1 MVVNMNSVKIRHVL
15 YFVVICMFWLLSF
28 GVSNTS
34 ALEGNSSSSLPN
46 NGQSS
51 GGVSSIRPWL
61 VVTGPGSN
69 GMRSP
74 YNKTRVYVPS
84 NLSTF
89 QLTIEDACE
98 TGVDNSITNADTYYS
113 ILGGNDSVTSGQYS
127 YSSQLDAFKC
137 TGGTNLIFSINITTT
152 IEITINNAK
161 YKVLSVFVQKTNP
174 ADTGYGTYY
183 VNRFRFNTSTAGV
196 LVGYEASTND
206 AGQPKYSGD
215 DITSHYTGIAY
226 DYKSA
231 NAWGWGT
238 KLAFA
243 PSCNGSENLTR
254 SVYFYDTDYNSSN
267 ENTDPE
273 WQTPNN
279 KMFWKLERF
288 DRVTDAPDAVFNSNA
303 SNSGYLVGGQN
314 VAENIGN
321 KVFDRNYKYVI
332 SISNINVKNSL
343 QVALPYDQVFAND
356 RCGAN
361 AITCNGL
368 ETTFNGVVD
377 QYVQISFN
385 IKNNTTFDW
394 TASGN
399 TYDIGVIDTSF
410 AGSKLNGNGTM
421 MPRAGTG
428 GNGPPDHLSDP
439 YIEDNKNGTNTSWHR
454 ESYNRDVSGGP
465 LNQFIDRYGTTAT
478 IRSGNSTNFSVWVKA
493 PSANGSAKEYG
504 IRMLSRDARFLPY
517 AWMDW
522 DESCKFSVKAVES
535 ESTSI
540 ICSVP
545 KKAVAVGQEFYLEV
559 LLNNTGSTDVEIPA
573 TATAN
578 YTLYLDGAINK
589 TGTGRPYDTNT
600 NTYLNFPVSVLAGGS
615 ISIWSVA
622 PALTVDSAGSYD
634 AKWDIA
640 ITSGV
645 NAGGACGKV
654 ETGAVNAST
663 IPYVKFFGN
672 DVIAGGGFGDCK
684 SSSIVA
690 DVKSYGIFNPSRNQA
705 GYKGSSSELAVFASG
720 QIDGVLPG
728 SQDTSRLLT
737 TALSFSN
744 ANNSGGNFDFGG
756 QFDGNLCIG
765 NFWTDTSHDPLTGL
779 LDDKISSNN
788 SAQKVDLNSLSS
800 GSYSY
805 GLGSGS
811 QLHIGSSGLIP
822 PDRRITIYVNGD
834 VVIGS
839 TTAPNYDYKVAY
851 DTSKSWNSIDQIPLI
866 KIVAKGNIYI
876 DDNVS
881 QFDGLLVAV
890 EDTEVLNPTGEVH
903 TCSVFS
909 ADVNI
914 VGNEEAIARNCNHRL
929 EINGAV
935 IAKKIILLRSSGNLQ
950 TAVSA
955 PEPYSSANI
964 AEVFRF
970 SPELYLAML
979 SSGAK
984 ETMGKFD
991 SVLSLPPAL

>member
-1 MVVNMNSVKIRHVL
+1 VDRIGTIKIRYAV
-15 YFVVICMFWLLSF
+15 YFVAICVFWLLTF
-28 GVSNTS
+28 GMIS
-34 ALEGNSSSSLPN
+34 ANALDGDSSSNLPN

-113 ILGGNDSVTSGQYS
+113 ILGGNDSVSSGQYS

-137 TGGTNLIFSINITTT
+137 IGGANLTLSTTITTQNK
-152 IEITINNAK
+152 ITINNVE
-161 YKVLSVFVQKTNP
+161 YKILTVFVQKTNP
-174 ADTGYGTYY
+174 TLTGYGTYY
-183 VNRFRFNTSTAGV
+183 VNRFRFNTGTAGV
-196 LVGYEASTND
+196 LLGYAAVNND
-206 AGQPKYSGD
+206 AGQQQSSED

-243 PSCNGSENLTR
+243 PSCNGSENLNR

-288 DRVTDAPDAVFNSNA
+288 DRVTDAPDTVYNNSA
-303 SNSGYLVGGQN
+303 SSTGYLIGRQN
-314 VAENIGN
+314 VPENIGN

-343 QVALPYDQVFAND
+343 QVALPYDQVYAND
-356 RCGAN
+356 RCGAT
-361 AITCNGL
+361 AMTCSGL
-368 ETTFNGVVD
+368 NITFNGGTE
-377 QYVQISFN
+377 QYTQITFN

-439 YIEDNKNGTNTSWHR
+439 YIEDNKNGSNAVWHR
-454 ESYNRDVSGGP
+454 EAYNRDVSGP
-465 LNQFIDRYGTTAT
+465 LNQLIDRYGTTAT
-478 IRSGNSTNFSVWVKA
+478 VSSGNSTNFSVWVKA
-493 PSANGSAKEYG
+493 PSINGSTKEYG
-504 IRMLSRDARFLPY
+504 IRMLSRDARFAPY

-540 ICSVP
+540 VCSVP

-559 LLNNTGSTDVEIPA
+559 LLNNTGSTDVNIPA

-578 YTLYLDGAINK
+578 YILSLDDETKK

-615 ISIWSVA
+615 VSIWSVA

-634 AKWDIA
+634 VKWDIA
-640 ITSGV
+640 IAPGI
-645 NAGGACGKV
+645 NAGGDCGAIIKD
-654 ETGAVNAST
+654 AVKGST

-744 ANNSGGNFDFGG
+744 ENNSGGTFDFGG

-765 NFWTDTSHDPLTGL
+765 DFWTDTLYEPLTGL
-779 LDDKISSNN
+779 IDDRIPSNN

-805 GLGSGS
+805 GLGSVS
-811 QLHIGSSGLIP
+811 QLHVGSSGLIP
-822 PDRRITIYVNGD
+822 PGRKITIYVNGD

-839 TTAPNYDYKVAY
+839 TTAANYDYKVAY
-851 DTSKSWNSIDQIPLI
+851 DTSRNWGGIDQIPLI
-866 KIVAKGNIYI
+866 KIVSKGNIYI

-890 EDTEVLNPTGEVH
+890 EDSENLNPTGEVH
-903 TCSVFS
+903 TCSLFS
-909 ADVNI
+909 AGINI
-914 VGNEEAIARNCNHRL
+914 VGNETAITRDCNHRL

-935 IAKKIILLRSSGNLQ
+935 IAKKIRLLRSNGNLQ
-950 TAVSA
+950 SAVNA

-979 SSGAK
+979 SSRST
-984 ETMGKFD
+984 ENMGKFD